1 MAGSG
6 NILAGRG
13 LLREGFVGGKGRG
26 VGGGAHDGAGG
37 GRSDFAG
44 SGSSLAHL
52 VRADGANHLGGAGR
66 AVLGPGIGRRAVAVA
81 GSGNLAV
88 AALPGIQIVDL
99 LRARLVGEE
108 LAAIGAGPIGLE
120 AVLGAGRVL
129 CVGLRQIV
137 MVVRRDHARNGSR
150 DRGVAVSDGHIRGE
164 GTGRGVGGRGLV
176 GIGNAYRKL
185 GILRLQRAD
194 GVVHRGLDAGGQ
206 IFLGVI
212 GSGAEIV
219 SIACGFN
226 GRLGLAGGIHRIIG
240 VKQGDLTRPFNRVGD
255 RGSHNGPIVCGEL
268 LQARAG
274 IHVDVFHQRIGILV
288 GQRLGKG
295 QGGGVAADVIAQVA
309 AVALQAADGVR
320 GQIDGAGNGLHIV
333 GQQRKVRA
341 ALVLNGGA
349 HGDHAIEM
357 LAGRMLIHAGLT
369 VGNLTVGIREVV
381 AVIAGR
387 LRDQIFDDLF
397 IVGLAGIELGI
408 VADLLPGHVQVRL
421 GGRRVAVHI
430 VQHIAKALVQGVAVG
445 DIAAVVAFLALII
458 VAVVRAGAGTGL
470 GCIGLQ
476 GNHIPVHIAQR
487 CGGGHIAGAGPGAV
501 SLGDP
506 QAVRRGALQGLV
518 IVPGH
523 GLAAAVAQADDNVL
537 VGISVLQHLLQA
549 ADRHGGAVGG
559 VFGIAVADQQD
570 AVGVVHVDRGGHTLK
585 GGFLLGLAHVGDFQG
600 SVLEG
605 VVRHRGGLADADG
618 GQAAVFIRH
627 AEGLGAD
634 ALQRVRQGHFGNVGV
649 IEEGVGGDGLHAV
662 ADHDLRD
669 ILDLLSRQQARG
681 HIGRRRHQGIV
692 DGVDVQRA
700 ARDLIG
706 DAVYIIRL
714 LVHGVLI
721 RQVLELDAVR
731 SGPGPDLAV
740 LAVVVH
746 GEGDVIRVGEEVAAA
761 GHLDRGIRIGEIHL
775 VEFRTRVAVLAE
787 EGADGC
793 HGAGELNGVAL
804 IAQLR
809 IVAILGAVQ
818 LGAVRQGPVEGVA
831 ADGRQAG
838 RQNDL
843 FQGREEFKR
852 AVADGGD
859 PLVDDQLRHPAAVAV
874 LAADLL
880 GLGPIVAVLV
890 DLRLARAV
898 GEGRG
903 GPGAAELHHQVVIV
917 LIDHINDVVG
927 EDGFLENV
935 IRVPFALG
943 GDGAVIA
950 GGQDLT
956 VSFGSGRAVFPG
968 VFGDRN
974 ALLINEPQGST
985 AFLRKSEGAVTHGL
999 DRAGQRHRAG
1009 QAGLVIERARAD
1021 GGDAV
1026 PNGQAGDRLVRPGS
1040 RIACFARGIIRDRA
1054 RAGQGQ
1060 LSAVE
1065 DPVNAAVGNVA
1076 FRVGAQINVII
1087 AEALDGRNGGGIRQT
1102 ALDGDGRA
1110 GIAERILAEG
1120 QGGHSLRQQHRGD
1133 GVAHCVRAVTAEGIS
1148 VDSGDLGGQI
1158 AEIQHAVRTRKG
1170 GGHKGVAVDGG
1181 RGPVCKVRVRQI
1193 IELCEGGR
1201 CAGKVADVRF
1211 IGHLGDQA
1219 AEEQI
1224 ALAVA
1229 APSVAQGQVGLAHGL
1244 ALRLVGGGIGARFHR
1259 GDPGAVRILEADIIG
1274 IVAGVRCVE
1283 HHGAILFRRGAEPL
1297 IKLLGNIP
1305 AGDRLLRDRLDL
1317 RIGRGMS
1324 IFHGL
1329 DQGVD
1334 LVRQRVLPQPD
1345 RVCVTVVRNAGIAI
1359 HVVSPRAVI
1368 IVAVVP

>member
-1 MAGSG
+1 M
-6 NILAGRG
+6 
-13 LLREGFVGGKGRG
+13 
-26 VGGGAHDGAGG
+26 
-37 GRSDFAG
+37 
-44 SGSSLAHL
+44 
-52 VRADGANHLGGAGR
+52 
-66 AVLGPGIGRRAVAVA
+66 A

-369 VGNLTVGIREVV
+369 VGNLTVGIRVVV
-381 AVIAGR
+381 AVIVGR
-387 LRDQIFDDLF
+387 VRDQIFNDLC
-397 IVGLAGIELGI
+397 IVVRAGIELGI
-408 VADLLPGHVQVRL
+408 VADFLPGHVQIRL

-430 VQHIAKALVQGVAVG
+430 VQHIAKALVQGVAVV
-445 DIAAVVAFLALII
+445 DIAAVVVFLAIQ
-458 VAVVRAGAGTGL
+458 VAVVRAGALTGL
-470 GCIGLQ
+470 VCIGLQ

-487 CGGGHIAGAGPGAV
+487 RGGGHIAGAGPGAV

-506 QAVRRGALQGLV
+506 QAVRGGAVQGLV
-518 IVPGH
+518 IVPSH

-570 AVGVVHVDRGGHTLK
+570 AVGVVHVDRGGHILK
-585 GGFLLGLAHVGDFQG
+585 GGLLLDLAHVGDFQG

-618 GQAAVFIRH
+618 GQAAVCIRY

-634 ALQRVRQGHFGNVGV
+634 AFQRVRQGHFGNVGV
-649 IEEGVGGDGLHAV
+649 IKEGVGGDGLHAV

-669 ILDLLSRQQARG
+669 ILDLLIRQQVRG
-681 HIGRRRHQGIV
+681 HVGRRCHQGIV

-731 SGPGPDLAV
+731 SGPGPNLAV
-740 LAVVVH
+740 RAVVVH
-746 GEGDVIRVGEEVAAA
+746 GEGDLIRVGEEVAAV
-761 GHLDRGIRIGEIHL
+761 GHIDLGIRIGEIHL
-775 VEFRTRVAVLAE
+775 VEFRTIAAVFAE
-787 EGADGC
+787 EGADGF

-804 IAQLR
+804 IAQLL
-809 IVAILGAVQ
+809 IVAIGAVQ
-818 LGAVRQGPVEGVA
+818 LGAVRQGPVEGVV

-843 FQGREEFKR
+843 LQGCEEFKR

-874 LAADLL
+874 LPADLL
-880 GLGPIVAVLV
+880 GLGHIVAVLV

-903 GPGAAELHHQVVIV
+903 GSGAAELHHQVAAV
-917 LIDHINDVVG
+917 LIDHVNDIVG
-927 EDGFLENV
+927 EDGLLEN
-935 IRVPFALG
+935 IILVPRAAL

-974 ALLINEPQGST
+974 ALLINEPQGSA
-985 AFLRKSEGAVTHGL
+985 AFLRKGKGAVTHGL
-999 DRAGQRHRAG
+999 DRTGQRHRAG

-1040 RIACFARGIIRDRA
+1040 RIACFTRGIIRDRA

-1065 DPVNAAVGNVA
+1065 DPVNAVANFA
-1076 FRVGAQINVII
+1076 FRVGVQVNVVI
-1087 AEALDGRNGGGIRQT
+1087 AEALDGRNGGGVRQT
-1102 ALDGDGRA
+1102 ALDGDGCA
-1110 GIAERILAEG
+1110 GVAECILAEG
-1120 QGGHSLRQQHRGD
+1120 QGGHILRQQHRGD
-1133 GVAHCVRAVTAEGIS
+1133 GVAHCVGAVTAEGVS

-1170 GGHKGVAVDGG
+1170 GGHEGVAVDGV
-1181 RGPVCKVRVRQI
+1181 RGPVFKVRVRQI

-1229 APSVAQGQVGLAHGL
+1229 APTVAQGQVGLAHGL

-1259 GDPGAVRILEADIIG
+1259 GDPGIVRILEADIIG

-1317 RIGRGMS
+1317 RIGHGMS
-1324 IFHGL
+1324 VFHGL

-1359 HVVSPRAVI
+1359 HVVS
-1368 IVAVVP
+1368 